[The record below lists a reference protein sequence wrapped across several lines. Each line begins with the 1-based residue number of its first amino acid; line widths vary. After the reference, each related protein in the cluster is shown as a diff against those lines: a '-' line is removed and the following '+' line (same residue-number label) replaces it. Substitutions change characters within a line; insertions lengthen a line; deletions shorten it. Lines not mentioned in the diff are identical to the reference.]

1 MRSLPRPTG
10 RTLTLW
16 ILGVALLLVAVALG
30 NQDLVWPG
38 LFLLLLPLIALV
50 SVLVRPP
57 RFTVRR
63 RLTPPL
69 AEAGEPLEVLVQV
82 TTQRPSPLTAVF
94 AEDAPDAELGRGVPF
109 RLAATRVGEVTEVG
123 YTLHPRRRG
132 RFVLRGF
139 AYRFTDFLGLWVHTV
154 RSAAAT
160 PVVVRPAMTWLPGG
174 AAQSYG
180 ITGETPIPQTAI
192 AGPDDVL
199 VREYQPRD
207 DVRRIHWPSTARA
220 GTLMVR
226 REEAAWDPTA
236 WVVLDSRAGVH
247 PVAGKVSPSFEALV
261 SAAASIGT
269 RLVRDGYAVG
279 LVDAEGASHHVA
291 ADRPDGEDSW
301 LDPLIDVA
309 LTGAPDLLE
318 AGFQREG
325 GRLQRARLRDG
336 GEMERQKARVMGRGR
351 RGDGAR
357 LAGRRQDEA
366 QRGQR
371 VAGVEPGRTSA
382 GARSRRGVVRR
393 SGDQADQ
400 GAVVRGRAIRD
411 RTRGG
416 PPQRQQ
422 AHRERLGEDERLPAR
437 QR

>member
-1 MRSLPRPTG
+1 MRSLPRPTA

-16 ILGVALLLVAVALG
+16 VIGVGLLLAAVALG

-38 LFLLLLPLIALV
+38 LFLLLLPPIALV

-63 RLTPPL
+63 RLTPPV
-69 AEAGEPLEVLVQV
+69 AEAGEPLQVLVQV

-94 AEDAPDAELGRGVPF
+94 AEDVPDPELGRGVPF
-109 RLAATRVGEVTEVG
+109 RLSGRRIGEITEAT
-123 YTLHPRRRG
+123 YPLHPRRRG

-154 RSAAAT
+154 RGGAAT

-180 ITGETPIPQTAI
+180 VTGETPIPQTAI

-199 VREYQPRD
+199 VREYQARD

-247 PVAGKVSPSFEALV
+247 PMIGRVSPSFEALV
-261 SAAASIGT
+261 SAAASIGA

-279 LVDAEGASHHVA
+279 LVDAEGTAHHVE

-301 LDPLIDVA
+301 LDPLIDVGV
-309 LTGAPDLLE
+309 TGTPDLLE
-318 AGFQREG
+318 ATATLSRVGGEHLVVALL
-325 GRLQRARLRDG
+325 GRLD
-336 GEMERQKARVMGRGR
+336 RGV
-351 RGDGAR
+351 AEA
-357 LAGRRQDEA
+357 LAA
-366 QRGQR
+366 
-371 VAGVEPGRTSA
+371 AA
-382 GARSRRGVVRR
+382 GARETRIALALPPTAEEQPGWDAGAAVLADHGWTVRPLPG
-393 SGDQADQ
+393 SSDALAAAWADQ
-400 GAVVRGRAIRD
+400 GALR
-411 RTRGG
+411 
-416 PPQRQQ
+416 
-422 AHRERLGEDERLPAR
+422 
-437 QR
+437 

>member
-318 AGFQREG
+318 ATATLSRV
-325 GRLQRARLRDG
+325 G
-336 GEMERQKARVMGRGR
+336 GEHLVVALLGGLDRSIA
-351 RGDGAR
+351 DA
-357 LAGRRQDEA
+357 LASA
-366 QRGQR
+366 
-371 VAGVEPGRTSA
+371 A
-382 GARSRRGVVRR
+382 GARETRIALALAPTPDGQPDWDAGAALLADHGWTVR
-393 SGDQADQ
+393 SLPGGGDALAAAWAEQ
-400 GAVVRGRAIRD
+400 GALR
-411 RTRGG
+411 
-416 PPQRQQ
+416 
-422 AHRERLGEDERLPAR
+422 
-437 QR
+437 